1 MSFGNFLFGSAPQN
15 RQVSQFTSGQ
25 EDFLTNLLQ
34 RLTSGEGGFGFD
46 EDSFQS
52 SFVDPALR
60 QFQNRIAPQI
70 QQQFI
75 GSGFSQGSS
84 LENALTRAGADVQG
98 GLDQQRAQLLNA
110 ALNRQLQGTQ
120 TALGARQFGIE
131 QDPGNEGFSSFAL
144 PVLGA
149 TAGGF
154 FGGPAGAQLG
164 AGLGSAGATAL
175 NRGFRR

>member
-15 RQVSQFTSGQ
+15 RQVDQFTGGQKDLLTDLINKILSGQ
-25 EDFLTNLLQ
+25 D
-34 RLTSGEGGFGFD
+34 GFGFD
-46 EDSFQS
+46 EDAFQS
-52 SFVDPALR
+52 SFVDPALK

-110 ALNRQLQGTQ
+110 ALDRQLQGAQ

-131 QDPGNEGFSSFAL
+131 QDPGSTGFLPELAGGIGSGFGSAFGGAAGKGLGQASSSF
-144 PVLGA
+144 
-149 TAGGF
+149 F
-154 FGGPAGAQLG
+154 
-164 AGLGSAGATAL
+164 